1 MQLYT
6 HARAVTLAVAS
17 LGTGG
22 AFLLLSLPLPFL
34 MGPLTACLLFAVVGA
49 QLEGGMGSVGT
60 AMRTILGI
68 AIGASITPETL
79 AALPGGFAP
88 PTLVLVPLFVGTIG
102 LIGFPFFSQG
112 LGGV

>member
-1 MQLYT
+1 
-6 HARAVTLAVAS
+6 
-17 LGTGG
+17 
-22 AFLLLSLPLPFL
+22 
-34 MGPLTACLLFAVVGA
+34 
-49 QLEGGMGSVGT
+49 MGSVGT

-102 LIGFPFFSQG
+102 LIGFPFFHKA
-112 LGGV
+112 LGGFDRATSFYAAMPGGAYKTCLSLARKQAATCAR